1 MEAGKN
7 NPVEVQLIAANVG
20 HTEGSIVESQTPVV
34 EALLIKRKQL
44 LQAIGRV
51 DSEVKE
57 TQQELGQKLE
67 ELKSRRQPLEE
78 ALFHL
83 EAFLKIE
90 GWMRSGDEDNSL
102 VAQVSASSKVPI
114 EAARDVLEELGKPT
128 HYRELATK
136 VLASGIFISGQ
147 DPAATLLSKMSR
159 DSRFKRYGRGLYGL
173 TSWNLRRTNKK
184 RKRSRS
190 KKS

>member
-1 MEAGKN
+1 MKVTEN
-7 NPVEVQLIAANVG
+7 SPVGDQLIVTNTG
-20 HTEGSIVESQTPVV
+20 HIERPVVESQTPVV
-34 EALLIKRKQL
+34 EAMLIKRKQL
-44 LQAIGRV
+44 LQAIGQI
-51 DSEVKE
+51 DSAIKE
-57 TQQELGQKLE
+57 TQQELGRKLE

-90 GWMRSGDEDNSL
+90 GWVRSGDEGNSL
-102 VAQVSASSKVPI
+102 VAQVVASSKAPI
-114 EAARDVLEELGKPT
+114 EAARDVLEKLGKPT

-136 VLASGIFISGQ
+136 ILDSGIFISGQ

-173 TSWNLRRTNKK
+173 TSWNLRRTSKK
-184 RKRSRS
+184 RKRSGSR
-190 KKS
+190 KS

>member
-1 MEAGKN
+1 MEAREN
-7 NPVEVQLIAANVG
+7 SPVEGQLIAANTG
-20 HTEGSIVESQTPVV
+20 HVEEPIAESQTLVV

-57 TQQELGQKLE
+57 TQQELGRKLE

-90 GWMRSGDEDNSL
+90 GWVRSRNEDNSL
-102 VAQVSASSKVPI
+102 VAQVLASSKVPI
-114 EAARDVLEELGKPT
+114 EAARDVLEKLGKPT
-128 HYRELATK
+128 HYRELTTK
-136 VLASGIFISGQ
+136 VLARGIFLSGQ

-173 TSWNLRRTNKK
+173 TSWNLRRTSKK

-190 KKS
+190 RKS